1 MSIGWEFPPNGG
13 GRSDGFNDGAL
24 DTFAGQR
31 LSAMVREII
40 QNSLDAKGG
49 GCNGPVKV
57 YFSLEKVTRNEFH
70 GIEELSQHIKACK
83 ETAIEQD
90 LPQAQDFYQ
99 SCLSSIE
106 DTPYI
111 PTLVISDS
119 NTSGLT
125 GPLDKQKGSWFALT
139 KGAGI
144 TQKNNSSS
152 LGSYGHGS
160 KAPFLMAKLR
170 TLFYLSKIENNGKV
184 ENRFQGKSILQSHY
198 HPKKKETTQGTGFY
212 GFKNKLAPL
221 LNEDIPK
228 WALELREKHSVGAGT
243 SILIPYSRFN
253 EELFPETKITV
264 IANFFYAIRQGN
276 LSVVIDGEEVNKGN
290 VEEYF
295 NWCKVNI
302 EDEQDEINV
311 AAIQDCLKSIETVVN
326 PTYKGTID
334 IPKFGKIKWYIRMD
348 NTVESRTVSIARESG
363 MLITRKP
370 PKLLRF
376 PNTKPFEMFVF
387 VSQGV
392 GSETLK
398 RLENPEH
405 DNFQFDRVKHS
416 SDYKNVIN
424 TYERLSKK
432 VRELLNEFAKTETE
446 QEEVI
451 TELGK
456 YMFDATLEGNNSDA
470 SERGTT
476 ITVSKGYSTK
486 KRQQQK
492 LKDKI
497 VKKKDRD
504 SGYPIG
510 KRRESLTPTR
520 SRGSSIGP
528 VNEMSIQL
536 EDIRVIPVGKRGQTN
551 QIKLWFS
558 TAQEGDFDLLL
569 YRISE
574 TNEKELIPI
583 SINGEVKNSK
593 PINLIQGRQSVVL
606 DIVNPSDVNFALEA
620 WVNEI

>member
-1 MSIGWEFPPNGG
+1 MNIGWEFPPNGG

-40 QNSLDAKGG
+40 QNSLDAKDSS
-49 GCNGPVKV
+49 CSGPVKV
-57 YFSLEKVTRNEFH
+57 YFSLESIARKEFY
-70 GIEELSQHIKACK
+70 GIDELSHHIKACK

-106 DTPYI
+106 GTPYI
-111 PTLVISDS
+111 STLVISDS

-170 TLFYLSKIENNGKV
+170 TLFYLSKIESNGKI
-184 ENRFQGKSILQSHY
+184 ETRFQGKSILQSHY
-198 HPKKKETTQGTGFY
+198 HPEKNDTTQGTGFY
-212 GFKNKLAPL
+212 GFKAGLAPL
-221 LNEDIPK
+221 LNEDIPR
-228 WALELREKHSVGAGT
+228 WALELREKHSAGTGT

-253 EELFPETKITV
+253 KELFPETKITV

-276 LSVVIDGEEVNKGN
+276 LSVVIDGEEIHKGN
-290 VEEYF
+290 VDKYF
-295 NWCKVNI
+295 NWCKDNI
-302 EDEQDEINV
+302 EGEQDEINV
-311 AAIQDCLKSIETVVN
+311 AAIQDCLKSIETIVN
-326 PTYKGTID
+326 PTNEGTLE
-334 IPKFGKIKWYIRMD
+334 IPEFGKIEWYIRMD
-348 NTVESRTVSIARESG
+348 DSVDSRTVSVARESG

-387 VSQGV
+387 VSQGE
-392 GSETLK
+392 GSATLK

-405 DNFQFDRVKHS
+405 DNFQFDRVKHT
-416 SDYKNVIN
+416 SDYNMVKN

-451 TELGK
+451 TELSK
-456 YMFDATLEGNNSDA
+456 YMFDSTPEGANNDE
-470 SERGTT
+470 SERGTAV
-476 ITVSKGYSTK
+476 TVSKGYTAK
-486 KRQQQK
+486 KRKQQK
-492 LKDKI
+492 LKNKI
-497 VKKKDRD
+497 IKKKGGDK
-504 SGYPIG
+504 GYPIG
-510 KRRESLTPTR
+510 KRRENPIPPR
-520 SRGSSIGP
+520 SQGSSAGP
-528 VNEMSIQL
+528 VIDMPIQL
-536 EDIRVIPVGKRGQTN
+536 EDIRIIPMGKRARTN
-551 QIKLWFS
+551 QIKMWFS
-558 TAQEGDFDLLL
+558 TALEGNFDLVL

-574 TNEKELIPI
+574 TNEKEAIPMLVNGGAQSST
-583 SINGEVKNSK
+583 SINLV
-593 PINLIQGRQSVVL
+593 PGRQCVDL
-606 DIVNPSDVNFALEA
+606 DIVKPSDVNFAMEA